1 MKRVLYV
8 IVAIIVVILAYIGV
22 YNYLKVGGVK
32 IFEDRTAVITKES
45 DTYLHYKVLNKRL
58 LNDYGID
65 LRVLVDNDIK
75 SVDAFV
81 ENELKNMIKHPR
93 KKAKDFIFV
102 LISPKNGYIK
112 IASTQAQYKTML
124 KNKDINEI
132 SRFVIAIEDDL
143 LEYEIRHSS
152 K

>member
-8 IVAIIVVILAYIGV
+8 IVAIVVVILAYIEV
-22 YNYLKVGGVK
+22 YNYLKAGGVK
-32 IFEDRTAVITKES
+32 IFEDKTGAITKES

-75 SVDAFV
+75 SIDAFV

-102 LISPKNGYIK
+102 LISPKNRYFRVI
-112 IASTQAQYKTML
+112 STQEVYKTIF
-124 KNKDINEI
+124 KRDISDINKFI
-132 SRFVIAIEDDL
+132 IDLEDRL
-143 LEYEIRHSS
+143 LEYEIRHS
-152 K
+152 KK